1 MRQSQRIRQA
11 RENKADKSR
20 ALCVAAW
27 CISCCAGHS
36 RPHAV
41 GYIPCR
47 WSDRCHALRTPA
59 HANVDRIARLA
70 QTSAST
76 VPISLAAQRHQ
87 HHQARC
93 SPALA
98 PRHRVHSD
106 SPNPSPT
113 MQQGRFP
120 PCNPP
125 PPTHGARPGRAW
137 RARRNANGRRLT
149 PYCTTCTSSTPTN
162 SIEPLL
168 ITMNRILREEYLQER
183 SHAPHS
189 RKVRHRAVGR
199 GASGGSSLERGSYI
213 QFFMFI

>member
-41 GYIPCR
+41 GCIPCR

-59 HANVDRIARLA
+59 YANVDRIARLA

-87 HHQARC
+87 HHHARC

-125 PPTHGARPGRAW
+125 PPTHGRP
-137 RARRNANGRRLT
+137 
-149 PYCTTCTSSTPTN
+149 
-162 SIEPLL
+162 
-168 ITMNRILREEYLQER
+168 
-183 SHAPHS
+183 
-189 RKVRHRAVGR
+189 VRR
-199 GASGGSSLERGSYI
+199 GARVATLTGAGLLLTVLHVPVVRPPTRLSLYLLL
-213 QFFMFI
+213 